1 MCIKVIASQRSDV
14 FLRHGVHSSE
24 IWPNNKLCNIIVT
37 DGTNQSHN
45 INEIY
50 ISLYL
55 YQSTNF

>member
-1 MCIKVIASQRSDV
+1 MVS
-14 FLRHGVHSSE
+14 
-24 IWPNNKLCNIIVT
+24 NNKLCNIIVT
-37 DGTNQSHN
+37 DDTDQSHN